1 LKGKKLLSVSF
12 IIILITLITR
22 ILGFIREVVIAYFFG
37 TTYISDAIKISTYI
51 PLTISNLLVAGLLSA
66 IFIPVFTDFL
76 VGKKDEEM
84 WETFN
89 ILFNIIGVIFI
100 ILSIIFS
107 IFAKEIIYIMAPH
120 ASSEMKNLASTIFI
134 YLMPQMLIHAWASL
148 LTGLHNT
155 YESFV
160 IPAIGGVLYNLSIV
174 FSLIFLVKYFGAYA
188 IIYGA
193 LIGALL
199 ELLILVPFTIK
210 KGWKYKFIFNI
221 KNPYVKKI
229 GLLAVPILINST
241 FGYITPIFEK
251 SIGSSF
257 GEGAISALDYSFKVS
272 QLPLG
277 IFAFVI
283 SLVIYPTLSQLVS
296 KGEIE
301 RLGKT
306 VQFGLRFI
314 LYLMIPSALGLIVF
328 SFPIIRLLFE
338 QGMFGGSSTS
348 VVSNLLIYYS
358 IGIPFWGMTSLLV
371 RVFYSFKDTITPV
384 IISIVTM
391 VVQISLYIINSKLIG
406 LSGVPLGAS
415 IASILQFALL
425 YYFLNK
431 KIKNLNLKEFLLRFS
446 FISIYSIIAVSIS
459 FYISKYFDK
468 NGLTLSKMGQ
478 IYQVGTAI
486 IVTLIIYFI
495 ILYMRDY
502 KEIKLEMERIRGG
515 LDEKVE

>member
-1 LKGKKLLSVSF
+1 MKGKKLLSVSF

-120 ASSEMKNLASTIFI
+120 ASNEMKNLASTIFI

-221 KNPYVKKI
+221 KNPYIKKI

>member
-120 ASSEMKNLASTIFI
+120 ASNEMKNLASTIFI

>member
-468 NGLTLSKMGQ
+468 NGLTLSKW
-478 IYQVGTAI
+478 VK
-486 IVTLIIYFI
+486 F
-495 ILYMRDY
+495 
-502 KEIKLEMERIRGG
+502 IKLELR
-515 LDEKVE
+515 

>member
-120 ASSEMKNLASTIFI
+120 ASNEMKNLASTIFI

-221 KNPYVKKI
+221 KNPYIKKI

-358 IGIPFWGMTSLLV
+358 IGIPFWGMTSLLI

>member
-1 LKGKKLLSVSF
+1 M
-12 IIILITLITR
+12 ILITLTTR
-22 ILGFIREVVIAYFFG
+22 ILGFVREEVIAYFFG
-37 TTYISDAIKISTYI
+37 TTFVSDAIKISTYI

-76 VGKKDEEM
+76 VGKKEDEM

-89 ILFNIIGVIFI
+89 ILFNIIGFIFI
-100 ILSIIFS
+100 ILSIIFFVFS
-107 IFAKEIIYIMAPH
+107 KEIVHLMAPH
-120 ASSEMKNLASTIFI
+120 ASDEMKNLATTIFI
-134 YLMPQMLIHAWASL
+134 YLIPQILILAWASL

-193 LIGALL
+193 LFGSILQ
-199 ELLILVPFTIK
+199 LLILIPFSIK
-210 KGWKYKFIFNI
+210 KGWRYKFIFNI

-229 GLLAVPILINST
+229 GLLAIPILINST

-257 GEGAISALDYSFKVS
+257 GEGAISSLDYSYKVS

-296 KGEIE
+296 KGQIE

-306 VQFGLRFI
+306 VQFGLRLI
-314 LYLMIPSALGLIVF
+314 LYLMIPSALGLILL
-328 SFPIIRLLFE
+328 SFPIVRLLFE
-338 QGMFGGSSTS
+338 QGMFGGSSTL

-371 RVFYSFKDTITPV
+371 KVFYSFKDTITPV
-384 IISIVTM
+384 IISIVTI
-391 VVQISLYIINSKLIG
+391 VIQISLYIINSKLIG
-406 LSGVPLGAS
+406 LSGIPLGAS

-431 KIKNLNLKEFLLRFS
+431 KMKNLNLKEFLLKFS
-446 FISIYSIIAVSIS
+446 FISIYSFFAVIVSY
-459 FYISKYFDK
+459 FISKYFDK

-478 IYQVGTAI
+478 IYQVGIAI

-495 ILYMRDY
+495 ILYIRDY

-515 LDEKVE
+515 LDEKVK